1 MVKHIILWQLKDGL
15 SDEEKVNAKNEIKKG
30 LEALK
35 GVVPGLKEIKN
46 GLENLLGKVPGLKE
60 IKVNINPLNT
70 SNADIMLDSLMESFD
85 ALKGYA
91 VHPEH
96 VAVADGKVK
105 PNVKLRVCMDYEI

>member
-1 MVKHIILWQLKDGL
+1 MVKHIILWQLKDEL
-15 SDEEKVNAKNEIKKG
+15 SQAERTKAKNEIKNG

-35 GVVPGLKEIKN
+35 GVVPGLKEIK
-46 GLENLLGKVPGLKE
+46 
-60 IKVNINPLNT
+60 VNINPLET
-70 SNADIMLDSLMESFD
+70 SNADVMLDSTMESFE

-96 VAVADGKVK
+96 VKVAQGIVK

>member
-1 MVKHIILWQLKDGL
+1 MVKHIILWQLKDEL
-15 SDEEKVNAKNEIKKG
+15 SLEERTKAKNEIKNG

-35 GVVPGLKEIKN
+35 GVVPGLKEIK
-46 GLENLLGKVPGLKE
+46 
-60 IKVNINPLNT
+60 VNINPLET
-70 SNADIMLDSLMESFD
+70 SNADVMLDSTMESFE

-96 VAVADGKVK
+96 VKVAQGIVR

>member
-1 MVKHIILWQLKDGL
+1 MVKHIILWQLKDEL
-15 SDEEKVNAKNEIKKG
+15 SLEERTKAKNEIKNG

-35 GVVPGLKEIKN
+35 GVVPGLKEIK
-46 GLENLLGKVPGLKE
+46 
-60 IKVNINPLNT
+60 VNINPLET
-70 SNADIMLDSLMESFD
+70 SNADVMLDSTMESFE

-96 VAVADGKVK
+96 VKVAQNIVK